1 MMSTG
6 TCELKL
12 YARAPEII
20 FSKKTI
26 TNMRFGIIYILV
38 QVSFFGG
45 LLEGV
50 LASVLFNFCGRSIMV
65 AVANMLLLSPPPAP
79 LPPATIKKLPMAL
92 ILEASVN
99 GTIY

>member
-1 MMSTG
+1 MSTG

-20 FSKKTI
+20 FSKK
-26 TNMRFGIIYILV
+26 RFGIIYILV

-50 LASVLFNFCGRSIMV
+50 LASVLFNFCGWSIMA
-65 AVANMLLLSPPPAP
+65 AVANMLLLSPPPTP